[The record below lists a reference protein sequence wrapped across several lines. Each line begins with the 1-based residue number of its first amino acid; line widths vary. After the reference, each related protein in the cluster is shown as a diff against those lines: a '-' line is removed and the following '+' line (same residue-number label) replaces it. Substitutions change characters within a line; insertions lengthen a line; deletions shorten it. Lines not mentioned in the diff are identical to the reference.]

1 MTAVGLHILLIW
13 NDSLLWS
20 SEPWII
26 PLPAAMRLG
35 LFITSIVDARG
46 GCGWCAWMV
55 RADGEKQ
62 DKKVDAEETEA
73 EDEGTA
79 ITKACFWRGL
89 V

>member
-1 MTAVGLHILLIW
+1 MRL
-13 NDSLLWS
+13 S
-20 SEPWII
+20 SEPCII

-35 LFITSIVDARG
+35 LFITSIVDAGG
-46 GCGWCAWMV
+46 GCGGCACMGC
-55 RADGEKQ
+55 ADGEVQ
-62 DKKVDAEETEA
+62 AEGEEVSAEWNEA

>member
-1 MTAVGLHILLIW
+1 
-13 NDSLLWS
+13 
-20 SEPWII
+20 
-26 PLPAAMRLG
+26 
-35 LFITSIVDARG
+35 
-46 GCGWCAWMV
+46 MV